1 MINLMR
7 GDCLERMKEIESGSV
22 DLVLVDP
29 PYDIKNTKA
38 GGKSKLA
45 KSMQVMNDQIR
56 EANIVN
62 GFDEL
67 ILDELVRVN
76 KNINMYIFCNK
87 AQLPMYMKYFVMER
101 GCSFDLIKWVKTNA
115 MPTYNN
121 KYLSDTE
128 YCFYARKRGYCNPEN
143 YSDASTL
150 YSAPINIKDKKKFNH
165 PTIKPIP
172 LLERLIRNSSK
183 EGDNI
188 LDCFMGSGS
197 TGVAAKNLNRNFIG
211 IELDENYFNIAKER
225 IEKA

>member
-1 MINLMR
+1 ML
-7 GDCLERMKEIESGSV
+7 GDCLERMKEIPDGSV

-29 PYDIKNTKA
+29 PYDIKNTKS
-38 GGKSKLA
+38 GEKSKLA

-56 EANIVN
+56 EANIVS

-87 AQLPMYMKYFVMER
+87 AQLPMYMKYFVIDL

-183 EGDNI
+183 EGDKI

-211 IELDENYFNIAKER
+211 IEMDEGYFNIAKER
-225 IEKA
+225 INQSQPT